1 MKRMFNIITILNPIC
16 FAYYKNTGFI
26 LTDFILYC
34 PVCLI
39 NSISGRF
46 ITMKIYS
53 LQDFIR
59 YLDSNGE
66 LIRIKAEVDARL
78 EVTEISIRALQEG
91 MPALLFENVKGAKF
105 PLAMNV
111 LASDKRIE
119 LALGKHPDRLGE
131 ELITFMEEAMPPRPK
146 VFFKHAGITRRIFS
160 ALPRKTCRPTS
171 QEVVVNPDLNDIP
184 VITSW
189 PEDGGPFITL
199 PQVFTYDPHD
209 GKRNVGMYRMQVFD
223 GRTTGMHW
231 QIQKGGGFHF
241 YQAKKLGRKF
251 EIAVALGTDPALLL
265 ATVAALPEGIDEVMF
280 SGFLRSRRTRMVK
293 GKSVG
298 INVPA
303 DAEFILEG
311 TVHLTELRMEG
322 PFGDHFGHYSHASE
336 FPVFHISKIT
346 HRKNPIYPATVVGR
360 PPMEDK
366 YLGNATQQ
374 VLGPLIRLIHPEIRN
389 LWAYYEAGFHNLL
402 VVSVEERYQKE
413 AMKTALSI
421 MGEGQLSLTKCIVTV
436 SEDVNPRDFNA
447 VLKAIRENFDPA
459 YDFIMI
465 PKVPL
470 DTLDFTSYKM
480 NLGSKMIMDA
490 TRSGNTD
497 RKMKNPKSE
506 IDSVINVI
514 DNRISDWNLLGET
527 LLVVTVRNNGRDVV
541 NKLIKSDELV
551 GPKIVAAVSPDVDI
565 RNQEQT
571 IWGIFTRFDAE
582 RDIMFTEEKLV
593 GISPLFKGKMGID
606 ATWKK
611 GYPAPLVMSE
621 EIVKKVDERWD
632 SYWK

>member
-1 MKRMFNIITILNPIC
+1 
-16 FAYYKNTGFI
+16 
-26 LTDFILYC
+26 
-34 PVCLI
+34 
-39 NSISGRF
+39 
-46 ITMKIYS
+46 MKIYS

-91 MPALLFENVKGAKF
+91 MPALLFENVRGAKF

-131 ELITFMEEAMPPRPK
+131 ELITFMEEVMPPGPK
-146 VFFKHAGITRRIFS
+146 VFFKHPGITKRIFS

-171 QEVVVNPDLNDIP
+171 QEVVINPDLNDIP

-231 QIQKGGGFHF
+231 QIQKGGGFHY
-241 YQAKKLGRKF
+241 YQAKKLGREF

-298 INVPA
+298 IKVPA

-322 PFGDHFGHYSHASE
+322 PFGDHFGHYSHASK

-436 SEDVNPRDFNA
+436 SEDVNPRDFEA
-447 VLKAIRENFDPA
+447 VLKAIRENFDPT

-497 RKMKNPKSE
+497 REKASKSLPDPSPPECSRAGE
-506 IDSVINVI
+506 IDRVINVI

-527 LLVVTVRNNGRDVV
+527 LLVVTVQNNGRDVV

-551 GPKIVAAVSPDVDI
+551 GPKIIAAVSPDVDI
-565 RNQEQT
+565 HNQEQT

-606 ATWKK
+606 ATWKN

-621 EIVKKVDERWD
+621 EIIKKVDERWD
-632 SYWK
+632 SYWR

>member
-1 MKRMFNIITILNPIC
+1 MR
-16 FAYYKNTGFI
+16 
-26 LTDFILYC
+26 
-34 PVCLI
+34 
-39 NSISGRF
+39 
-46 ITMKIYS
+46 IYS
-53 LQDFIR
+53 LQDFIK
-59 YLDSNGE
+59 YLDKNGE
-66 LIRIKAEVDARL
+66 LVRIKTEVDARL

-91 MPALLFENVKGAKF
+91 KPALLFENVKGSKF

-131 ELITFMEEAMPPRPK
+131 ELITFMEEAMPPGPK
-146 VFFKHAGITRRIFS
+146 VFFKHPGITKRIFS
-160 ALPRKTCRPTS
+160 TLPRTTYKPTS
-171 QEVVVNPDLNDIP
+171 QEVVGHSNLNELP

-223 GRTTGMHW
+223 GQTTGMHW

-241 YQAKKLGRKF
+241 YQAKKSGKEF

-265 ATVAALPEGIDEVMF
+265 ATIAALPEGMDEVMF
-280 SGFLRSRRTRMVK
+280 SGFLRGKRTRMVK
-293 GKSVG
+293 GKTVS
-298 INVPA
+298 IKVPA

-311 TVHLTELRMEG
+311 TVHPTELRMEG
-322 PFGDHFGHYSHASE
+322 PFGDHFGHYSNASK
-336 FPVFHISKIT
+336 FPVFHINKIT
-346 HRKNPIYPATVVGR
+346 HRRNPIYPATVVGR

-374 VLGPLIRLIHPEIRN
+374 VLGPLIRLIHPEICD

-421 MGEGQLSLTKCIVTV
+421 MGEGQLSLTKCVVAV

-447 VLKAIRENFDPA
+447 VLKAIHENFDPA

-490 TRSGNTD
+490 TKSGNAD
-497 RKMKNPKSE
+497 NRKKNPKSE
-506 IDSVINVI
+506 IRNPKSELDHLIKTI

-527 LLVVTVRNNGRDVV
+527 LLVVTVQDGGRDVV
-541 NKLIKSDELV
+541 NKLIKSNELV
-551 GPKIVAAVSPDVDI
+551 GPKIIAAVSPDVDI
-565 RNQEQT
+565 HDQEQT

-593 GISPLFKGKMGID
+593 GISPVFRGKMGID

-611 GYPAPLVMSE
+611 GYPSSLVMSD
-621 EIVKKVDERWD
+621 EIIKKVDERWD

>member
-1 MKRMFNIITILNPIC
+1 
-16 FAYYKNTGFI
+16 
-26 LTDFILYC
+26 
-34 PVCLI
+34 
-39 NSISGRF
+39 
-46 ITMKIYS
+46 MKIYS

-171 QEVVVNPDLNDIP
+171 QEVVINPDLNDIP

-322 PFGDHFGHYSHASE
+322 PFGDHFGHYSHASK

-480 NLGSKMIMDA
+480 NLGSKMIVDA

-506 IDSVINVI
+506 TDRVINVI

-606 ATWKK
+606 ATWKN

-621 EIVKKVDERWD
+621 EIIKKVDERWD

>member
-1 MKRMFNIITILNPIC
+1 MR
-16 FAYYKNTGFI
+16 
-26 LTDFILYC
+26 
-34 PVCLI
+34 
-39 NSISGRF
+39 
-46 ITMKIYS
+46 IYS
-53 LQDFIR
+53 LQDFIK
-59 YLDSNGE
+59 YLDLNGE
-66 LIRIKAEVDARL
+66 LIRIRAEVDARL
-78 EVTEISIRALQEG
+78 EVTEISIRALKEG

-119 LALGKHPDRLGE
+119 LALSKHPDRLGE
-131 ELITFMEEAMPPRPK
+131 ELITFMEEAMPPKPK
-146 VFFKHAGITRRIFS
+146 VFFKHAGITKRIFS
-160 ALPRKTCRPTS
+160 TLPRKTCRPTS
-171 QEVVVNPDLNDIP
+171 QEVVINPDLNDIP

-209 GKRNVGMYRMQVFD
+209 GKRNVGMYRMQIFD
-223 GRTTGMHW
+223 GQTTGIHW

-241 YQAKKLGRKF
+241 YQAKKTGREF

-280 SGFLRSRRTRMVK
+280 SGFLRGKRTRMVK
-293 GKSVG
+293 GKSVS
-298 INVPA
+298 IKVPA

-311 TVHLTELRMEG
+311 TVHLTELRVEG
-322 PFGDHFGHYSHASE
+322 PFGDHFGHYSHASK
-336 FPVFHISKIT
+336 FPVFHISKVT
-346 HRKNPIYPATVVGR
+346 HRKNPVYPATVVGR

-374 VLGPLIRLIHPEIRN
+374 VLGPLIRLIHPEICN

-447 VLKAIRENFDPA
+447 VLTAIRENFDPT

-490 TRSGNTD
+490 TRSGNADKT
-497 RKMKNPKSE
+497 KASESE
-506 IDSVINVI
+506 IGSLIKTI
-514 DNRISDWNLLGET
+514 DNRVLDWNLLGET
-527 LLVVTVRNNGRDVV
+527 LLVVSVQDNGRDVV
-541 NKLIKSDELV
+541 NKLTKSEELV
-551 GPKIVAAVSPDVDI
+551 GPKIIAAVSPDVDI

-582 RDIMFTEEKLV
+582 RDIMFAEEKLI

>member
-1 MKRMFNIITILNPIC
+1 
-16 FAYYKNTGFI
+16 
-26 LTDFILYC
+26 
-34 PVCLI
+34 
-39 NSISGRF
+39 
-46 ITMKIYS
+46 MKIYS
-53 LQDFIR
+53 LQDFIK

-78 EVTEISIRALQEG
+78 EVTEISIRALKEG

-119 LALGKHPDRLGE
+119 LALGKHPDQLGE
-131 ELITFMEEAMPPRPK
+131 ELITFMEDAMPPGPK
-146 VFFKHAGITRRIFS
+146 VFFKHAGITKRIFS
-160 ALPRKTCRPTS
+160 TLPKKTCRPTS
-171 QEVVVNPDLNDIP
+171 QEVVTNPDLNDIP

-199 PQVFTYDPHD
+199 PQIFTYDPHD
-209 GKRNVGMYRMQVFD
+209 GKRNVGMYRMQIFD
-223 GRTTGMHW
+223 GQTTGMHW
-231 QIQKGGGFHF
+231 QIQKGGGFHY
-241 YQAKKLGRKF
+241 YQARKLGREF

-280 SGFLRSRRTRMVK
+280 SGFLRGKRTRMVK
-293 GKSVG
+293 GKSVS
-298 INVPA
+298 IKVPA

-322 PFGDHFGHYSHASE
+322 PFGDHFGHYSHASK
-336 FPVFHISKIT
+336 FPVFHINKVT

-374 VLGPLIRLIHPEIRN
+374 VLGPLIRLIHPEICN

-436 SEDVNPRDFNA
+436 SENVNPRDFNA
-447 VLKAIRENFDPA
+447 VLTAIRENFDPT

-490 TRSGNTD
+490 TRS
-497 RKMKNPKSE
+497 KNADKEKASKSE
-506 IDSVINVI
+506 IDRLIKTI
-514 DNRISDWNLLGET
+514 DNRVLDWNLLGET
-527 LLVVTVRNNGRDVV
+527 LLVVSVQDNGRDVV
-541 NKLIKSDELV
+541 NKLTKSEELV
-551 GPKIVAAVSPDVDI
+551 GPKIIAVVSPDVDI

-582 RDIMFTEEKLV
+582 RDIMFAEEKLI

-611 GYPAPLVMSE
+611 GYPAPLVMSD

>member
-1 MKRMFNIITILNPIC
+1 MR
-16 FAYYKNTGFI
+16 
-26 LTDFILYC
+26 
-34 PVCLI
+34 
-39 NSISGRF
+39 
-46 ITMKIYS
+46 IYS
-53 LQDFIR
+53 LQDFIK
-59 YLDSNGE
+59 YLDLNGE
-66 LIRIKAEVDARL
+66 LIRIRAEVDARL
-78 EVTEISIRALQEG
+78 EVTEISIRALKEG

-119 LALGKHPDRLGE
+119 LALSKHPDRLGE
-131 ELITFMEEAMPPRPK
+131 ELITFMEEAMPPKPK
-146 VFFKHAGITRRIFS
+146 VFFKHAGITKRIFS
-160 ALPRKTCRPTS
+160 TLPKKTCRPTS
-171 QEVVVNPDLNDIP
+171 QEVVINPDLNDIP

-209 GKRNVGMYRMQVFD
+209 GKRNVGMYRMQIFD
-223 GRTTGMHW
+223 GQTTGMHW
-231 QIQKGGGFHF
+231 QIQKGGGFHY
-241 YQAKKLGRKF
+241 YQARKMDREF

-280 SGFLRSRRTRMVK
+280 SGFLRGKRTRMVR
-293 GKSVG
+293 GKSVS
-298 INVPA
+298 IKVPA

-322 PFGDHFGHYSHASE
+322 PFGDHFGHYSHASK
-336 FPVFHISKIT
+336 FPVFHINKVT

-374 VLGPLIRLIHPEIRN
+374 VLGPLIRLIHPEICN

-447 VLKAIRENFDPA
+447 VLTAIRENFDPT

-490 TRSGNTD
+490 TRS
-497 RKMKNPKSE
+497 KNADKEKASKSE
-506 IDSVINVI
+506 IDRLIKTI
-514 DNRISDWNLLGET
+514 DNRVLDWNLLGET
-527 LLVVTVRNNGRDVV
+527 LLVVSVQDNGRDVV
-541 NKLIKSDELV
+541 NKLTKSEELV
-551 GPKIVAAVSPDVDI
+551 GPKIIAAVSPDVDI
-565 RNQEQT
+565 RNQEQA

-582 RDIMFTEEKLV
+582 RDIMFAEEKLV

-611 GYPAPLVMSE
+611 GYPAPLVMSD

>member
-1 MKRMFNIITILNPIC
+1 
-16 FAYYKNTGFI
+16 
-26 LTDFILYC
+26 
-34 PVCLI
+34 
-39 NSISGRF
+39 
-46 ITMKIYS
+46 MKIYS

-59 YLDSNGE
+59 YLDLNGE

-91 MPALLFENVKGAKF
+91 MPALLFENVRGAKF

-119 LALGKHPDRLGE
+119 MALGKHPDQLGE
-131 ELITFMEEAMPPRPK
+131 ELITFMEEAMPPNPK
-146 VFFKHAGITRRIFS
+146 VFFKHAGITKRIFS
-160 ALPRKTCRPTS
+160 ALPRKTRRPTS
-171 QEVVVNPDLNDIP
+171 QDVVINPDLNDIP

-223 GRTTGMHW
+223 GQTTGMHW

-241 YQAKKLGRKF
+241 YQAKKLGREF

-298 INVPA
+298 IKVPA

-322 PFGDHFGHYSHASE
+322 PFGDHFGHYSHASK

-374 VLGPLIRLIHPEIRN
+374 VLGPLIRLIHPEICD

-436 SEDVNPRDFNA
+436 SQDVNPRDFNA
-447 VLKAIRENFDPA
+447 VLMAIRENFDPT

-497 RKMKNPKSE
+497 NRMKNPKPE
-506 IDSVINVI
+506 IDRVINVI
-514 DNRISDWNLLGET
+514 DNRIYDWNLLGET
-527 LLVVTVRNNGRDVV
+527 LLVVTVHDDGRNVV

-551 GPKIVAAVSPDVDI
+551 GPKIVVAVSPDVDI

-611 GYPAPLVMSE
+611 GYPTPLVMSD

>member
-1 MKRMFNIITILNPIC
+1 MR
-16 FAYYKNTGFI
+16 
-26 LTDFILYC
+26 
-34 PVCLI
+34 
-39 NSISGRF
+39 
-46 ITMKIYS
+46 IYS
-53 LQDFIR
+53 LQDFIK
-59 YLDSNGE
+59 YLDLNGE
-66 LIRIKAEVDARL
+66 LIRIRAEVDARL
-78 EVTEISIRALQEG
+78 EVTEISIRALKEG

-119 LALGKHPDRLGE
+119 LALGKHPDQLGE
-131 ELITFMEEAMPPRPK
+131 ELITFMEDAMPPGPK
-146 VFFKHAGITRRIFS
+146 VFFKHAGITKRIFS
-160 ALPRKTCRPTS
+160 TLPKKTCRPTS
-171 QEVVVNPDLNDIP
+171 QEVVINPDLNDIP

-209 GKRNVGMYRMQVFD
+209 GKRNVGMYRMQIFD
-223 GRTTGMHW
+223 GQTTGMHW
-231 QIQKGGGFHF
+231 QIQKGGGFHY
-241 YQAKKLGRKF
+241 YQARKMDREF

-280 SGFLRSRRTRMVK
+280 SGFLRGKRTRMVK
-293 GKSVG
+293 GKSVS
-298 INVPA
+298 IKVPA

-322 PFGDHFGHYSHASE
+322 PFGDHFGHYSHASK
-336 FPVFHISKIT
+336 FPVFHINKVT

-374 VLGPLIRLIHPEIRN
+374 VLGPLIRLIHPEICN

-447 VLKAIRENFDPA
+447 VLTAIRENFDPT

-490 TRSGNTD
+490 TRSGNADKT
-497 RKMKNPKSE
+497 KASESE
-506 IDSVINVI
+506 IGSLIKII
-514 DNRISDWNLLGET
+514 DNRVLDWNLLGET
-527 LLVVTVRNNGRDVV
+527 LLVVSVQDNGRDVV
-541 NKLIKSDELV
+541 NKLTKSEELV
-551 GPKIVAAVSPDVDI
+551 GPKIIAAVSPDVDI
-565 RNQEQT
+565 RNQEQA

-582 RDIMFTEEKLV
+582 RDIMFAEEKLV

-611 GYPAPLVMSE
+611 GYPAPLVMSD

>member
-1 MKRMFNIITILNPIC
+1 
-16 FAYYKNTGFI
+16 
-26 LTDFILYC
+26 
-34 PVCLI
+34 
-39 NSISGRF
+39 
-46 ITMKIYS
+46 MKIYS
-53 LQDFIR
+53 LQDFIK
-59 YLDSNGE
+59 YLDQNGE
-66 LIRIKAEVDARL
+66 LIRVKAEVDARL
-78 EVTEISIRALQEG
+78 EVTEISIRALLKG
-91 MPALLFENVKGAKF
+91 MPALLFENVKGFRF

-119 LALGKHPDRLGE
+119 LALGKHPDQLGE
-131 ELITFMEEAMPPRPK
+131 ELITFMEEAMPPKPK
-146 VFFKHAGITRRIFS
+146 VLFKHPGITKRLFCTI
-160 ALPRKTCRPTS
+160 PKKTSRPTS
-171 QEVVVNPDLNDIP
+171 QEVTSNLNLNELP
-184 VITSW
+184 ITTCW

-199 PQVFTYDPHD
+199 AQVFTYDPHD
-209 GKRNVGMYRMQVFD
+209 GKRNVGIYRMHVFD
-223 GRTTGMHW
+223 GQTTGMHW
-231 QIQKGGGFHF
+231 QIQKGGGFHY
-241 YQAKKLGRKF
+241 YQAKKLGKEF

-280 SGFLRSRRTRMVK
+280 SGFLRGKRTRMVQ
-293 GKSVG
+293 GKTVS

-311 TVHLTELRMEG
+311 TVHLTESRMEG
-322 PFGDHFGHYSHASE
+322 PFGDHFGHYSNASE
-336 FPVFHISKIT
+336 FPVFHLNTIT

-374 VLGPLIRLIHPEIRN
+374 VLGPLIRLIHPEVCD

-421 MGEGQLSLTKCIVTV
+421 MGEGQLSLTKCAITV
-436 SEDVNPRDFNA
+436 SENVNPRDFNA
-447 VLKAIRENFDPA
+447 VLKAIRENFDPT

-470 DTLDFTSYKM
+470 DTLDFTSFKM

-490 TRSGNTD
+490 TKSGSAD
-497 RKMKNPKSE
+497 KKKAIKSEISAKADGRNPWPRPQGGSHQGRLKSE
-506 IDSVINVI
+506 IDRMIKAI

-527 LLVVTVRNNGRDVV
+527 LLVVTVGNGGREVV
-541 NKLIKSDELV
+541 SKLTKSNELV
-551 GPKIVAAVSPDVDI
+551 GPKIIAAVSPDVDI
-565 RNQEQT
+565 HNQEQT

-582 RDIMFTEEKLV
+582 RDIMFAEEKLV

-611 GYPAPLVMSE
+611 GYPSPLVMSD
-621 EIVKKVDERWD
+621 EIVKKVDEQWD

>member
-1 MKRMFNIITILNPIC
+1 
-16 FAYYKNTGFI
+16 
-26 LTDFILYC
+26 
-34 PVCLI
+34 
-39 NSISGRF
+39 
-46 ITMKIYS
+46 
-53 LQDFIR
+53 
-59 YLDSNGE
+59 
-66 LIRIKAEVDARL
+66 
-78 EVTEISIRALQEG
+78 

-119 LALGKHPDRLGE
+119 LALGKHPDQLGE
-131 ELITFMEEAMPPRPK
+131 ELITFMEDAMPPGPK
-146 VFFKHAGITRRIFS
+146 VFFKHAGITKRIFS
-160 ALPRKTCRPTS
+160 TLPKKTCRPTS
-171 QEVVVNPDLNDIP
+171 QEVVTNPDLNDIP

-199 PQVFTYDPHD
+199 PQIFTYNPHD
-209 GKRNVGMYRMQVFD
+209 GKRNVGMYRMQIFD
-223 GRTTGMHW
+223 GQTTGMHW
-231 QIQKGGGFHF
+231 QIQKGGGFHY
-241 YQAKKLGRKF
+241 YQARKLGREF

-280 SGFLRSRRTRMVK
+280 SGFLRGKRTRMVK
-293 GKSVG
+293 GKSVS
-298 INVPA
+298 IKVPA

-322 PFGDHFGHYSHASE
+322 PFGDHFGHYSHASK
-336 FPVFHISKIT
+336 FPVFHINKVT

-374 VLGPLIRLIHPEIRN
+374 VLGPLIRLIHPEICN

-436 SEDVNPRDFNA
+436 SENVNPRDFNA
-447 VLKAIRENFDPA
+447 VLTAIRENFDPT

-490 TRSGNTD
+490 TRSRNAD
-497 RKMKNPKSE
+497 KEKASKSE
-506 IDSVINVI
+506 IDRLIKTI

-527 LLVVTVRNNGRDVV
+527 LLVVSVQDNGRDVV
-541 NKLIKSDELV
+541 NKLTKSEELV
-551 GPKIVAAVSPDVDI
+551 GPKIIAVVSPDVDI

-582 RDIMFTEEKLV
+582 RDIMFAEEKLI

-611 GYPAPLVMSE
+611 GYPAPLVMSD

>member
-1 MKRMFNIITILNPIC
+1 
-16 FAYYKNTGFI
+16 
-26 LTDFILYC
+26 
-34 PVCLI
+34 
-39 NSISGRF
+39 
-46 ITMKIYS
+46 
-53 LQDFIR
+53 
-59 YLDSNGE
+59 
-66 LIRIKAEVDARL
+66 
-78 EVTEISIRALQEG
+78 

-119 LALGKHPDRLGE
+119 LALGKHPDQLGE
-131 ELITFMEEAMPPRPK
+131 ELITFMEEAMPPKPK
-146 VFFKHAGITRRIFS
+146 VFFKHAGITKRIFS
-160 ALPRKTCRPTS
+160 TLPKKTCRPTS
-171 QEVVVNPDLNDIP
+171 QEVVINPDLNDIP

-209 GKRNVGMYRMQVFD
+209 GKRNAGMYRMQIFD
-223 GRTTGMHW
+223 GQTTGMHW
-231 QIQKGGGFHF
+231 QIQKGGGFHY
-241 YQAKKLGRKF
+241 YQARKMGSEF

-280 SGFLRSRRTRMVK
+280 SGFLRGKRTRMVK
-293 GKSVG
+293 GKSVS
-298 INVPA
+298 IKVPA

-322 PFGDHFGHYSHASE
+322 PFGDHFGHYSHASK
-336 FPVFHISKIT
+336 FPVFHISKVT

-374 VLGPLIRLIHPEIRN
+374 VLGPLIRLIHPEICN

-436 SEDVNPRDFNA
+436 SEGVNPRDFNA
-447 VLKAIRENFDPA
+447 VLTAIRENFDPT

-490 TRSGNTD
+490 TRSGNAD
-497 RKMKNPKSE
+497 KEKASKSE
-506 IDSVINVI
+506 IGSLIKTI
-514 DNRISDWNLLGET
+514 DNRVLDWNLLGET
-527 LLVVTVRNNGRDVV
+527 LLVVSVQDNGRDVV
-541 NKLIKSDELV
+541 NTLTRSEELV
-551 GPKIVAAVSPDVDI
+551 GPKIIAAVSPDVDI

-582 RDIMFTEEKLV
+582 RDIMFAEEKLV

-611 GYPAPLVMSE
+611 GYPAPLVMSD

>member
-1 MKRMFNIITILNPIC
+1 MR
-16 FAYYKNTGFI
+16 
-26 LTDFILYC
+26 
-34 PVCLI
+34 
-39 NSISGRF
+39 
-46 ITMKIYS
+46 IYS
-53 LQDFIR
+53 LQDFIK
-59 YLDSNGE
+59 YLDLNGE

-78 EVTEISIRALQEG
+78 EVTEISIRALKEG

-119 LALGKHPDRLGE
+119 LALGKHPDQLGE
-131 ELITFMEEAMPPRPK
+131 ELITFMEDAMPPGPK
-146 VFFKHAGITRRIFS
+146 VFFKHAGITKRIFS
-160 ALPRKTCRPTS
+160 TLPKKTCRPTS
-171 QEVVVNPDLNDIP
+171 QEVVINPDLNDIP

-209 GKRNVGMYRMQVFD
+209 GKRNVGMYRMQIFD
-223 GRTTGMHW
+223 GQTTGMHW
-231 QIQKGGGFHF
+231 QIQKGGGFHY
-241 YQAKKLGRKF
+241 YQARKMDREF

-280 SGFLRSRRTRMVK
+280 SGFLRGKRTRMVK
-293 GKSVG
+293 GKSVS
-298 INVPA
+298 IKVPA

-322 PFGDHFGHYSHASE
+322 PFGDHFGHYSHASK
-336 FPVFHISKIT
+336 FPVFHINKVT

-374 VLGPLIRLIHPEIRN
+374 VLGPLIRLIHPEICN

-447 VLKAIRENFDPA
+447 VLTAIRENFDPT

-490 TRSGNTD
+490 TRSGNADKT
-497 RKMKNPKSE
+497 KASESE
-506 IDSVINVI
+506 IGSLIKTI
-514 DNRISDWNLLGET
+514 DNRVLDWNLLGET
-527 LLVVTVRNNGRDVV
+527 LLVVSVQDNGRDVV
-541 NKLIKSDELV
+541 NKLTKSEELV
-551 GPKIVAAVSPDVDI
+551 GPKIIAAVSPDVDI
-565 RNQEQT
+565 RNQEQA

-582 RDIMFTEEKLV
+582 RDIMFAEEKLV

-611 GYPAPLVMSE
+611 GYPAPLVMSD

>member
-1 MKRMFNIITILNPIC
+1 MR
-16 FAYYKNTGFI
+16 
-26 LTDFILYC
+26 
-34 PVCLI
+34 
-39 NSISGRF
+39 
-46 ITMKIYS
+46 IYS
-53 LQDFIR
+53 LQDFIK

-78 EVTEISIRALQEG
+78 EVTEISIRALKEG

-119 LALGKHPDRLGE
+119 LALGKHPDQLGE
-131 ELITFMEEAMPPRPK
+131 ELITFMEDAMPPGPK
-146 VFFKHAGITRRIFS
+146 VFFKHAGITKRIFS
-160 ALPRKTCRPTS
+160 TLPKKTCRPTS
-171 QEVVVNPDLNDIP
+171 QEVVINPDLNDIP

-209 GKRNVGMYRMQVFD
+209 GKRNVGMYRMQIFD
-223 GRTTGMHW
+223 GQTTGMHW
-231 QIQKGGGFHF
+231 QIQKGGGFHY
-241 YQAKKLGRKF
+241 YQARKMDREF

-280 SGFLRSRRTRMVK
+280 SGFLRGKRTRMVK
-293 GKSVG
+293 GKSVS
-298 INVPA
+298 IKVPA

-322 PFGDHFGHYSHASE
+322 PFGDHFGHYSHASK
-336 FPVFHISKIT
+336 FPVFHINKVT

-374 VLGPLIRLIHPEIRN
+374 VLGPLIRLIHPEICN

-447 VLKAIRENFDPA
+447 VLTAIRENFDPT

-490 TRSGNTD
+490 TRSGNADKT
-497 RKMKNPKSE
+497 KASESE
-506 IDSVINVI
+506 IGSLIKTI
-514 DNRISDWNLLGET
+514 DNRVLDWNLLGET
-527 LLVVTVRNNGRDVV
+527 LLVVSVQDNGRDVV
-541 NKLIKSDELV
+541 NKLTKSEELV
-551 GPKIVAAVSPDVDI
+551 GPKIIAAVSPDVDI
-565 RNQEQT
+565 RNQEQA

-582 RDIMFTEEKLV
+582 RDIMFAEEKLV

-611 GYPAPLVMSE
+611 GYPAPLVMSD

>member
-1 MKRMFNIITILNPIC
+1 
-16 FAYYKNTGFI
+16 
-26 LTDFILYC
+26 
-34 PVCLI
+34 
-39 NSISGRF
+39 
-46 ITMKIYS
+46 MKIYS
-53 LQDFIR
+53 LQDFIK

-91 MPALLFENVKGAKF
+91 MPALLFENVRGAKF

-131 ELITFMEEAMPPRPK
+131 ELITFMEEAMPPGPK

-160 ALPRKTCRPTS
+160 ALPRNTCRPTS
-171 QEVVVNPDLNDIP
+171 QEVVINPDLNDIP

-223 GRTTGMHW
+223 GQTTGMHW

-241 YQAKKLGRKF
+241 YQAKKMGKEF

-298 INVPA
+298 IKVPA

-322 PFGDHFGHYSHASE
+322 PFGDHFGHYSHASK

-447 VLKAIRENFDPA
+447 VLKAIRENFDPI

-480 NLGSKMIMDA
+480 NLGSKMIIDA
-490 TRSGNTD
+490 TKKCGLRIADCGV
-497 RKMKNPKSE
+497 KNPKSE
-506 IDSVINVI
+506 IRNLKSEIDRVVNVI

-527 LLVVTVRNNGRDVV
+527 LLVVTVRDDGRDVV
-541 NKLIKSDELV
+541 NKLIKSDEFV

-611 GYPAPLVMSE
+611 GYPAPLVMSD

-632 SYWK
+632 SYWR

>member
-1 MKRMFNIITILNPIC
+1 MR
-16 FAYYKNTGFI
+16 
-26 LTDFILYC
+26 
-34 PVCLI
+34 
-39 NSISGRF
+39 
-46 ITMKIYS
+46 IYS
-53 LQDFIR
+53 LQDFIK
-59 YLDSNGE
+59 YLDLNGE
-66 LIRIKAEVDARL
+66 LIRIRAEVDARL
-78 EVTEISIRALQEG
+78 EVTEISIRALKEG

-119 LALGKHPDRLGE
+119 LALSKHPDRLGE
-131 ELITFMEEAMPPRPK
+131 ELITFMEEAMPPKPK
-146 VFFKHAGITRRIFS
+146 VFFKHAGITKRIFS
-160 ALPRKTCRPTS
+160 TLPKKTCRPTS
-171 QEVVVNPDLNDIP
+171 QEVVINPDLNDIP

-209 GKRNVGMYRMQVFD
+209 GKRNVGMYRMQIFD
-223 GRTTGMHW
+223 GQTTGMHW
-231 QIQKGGGFHF
+231 QIQKGGGFHY
-241 YQAKKLGRKF
+241 YQARKMDREF

-280 SGFLRSRRTRMVK
+280 SGFLRGKRTRMVR
-293 GKSVG
+293 GKSVS
-298 INVPA
+298 IKVPA

-322 PFGDHFGHYSHASE
+322 PFGDHFGHYSHASK
-336 FPVFHISKIT
+336 FPVFHINKVT

-374 VLGPLIRLIHPEIRN
+374 VLGPLIRLIHPEICN

-447 VLKAIRENFDPA
+447 VLTAIRENFDPT

-490 TRSGNTD
+490 TRSGNADKT
-497 RKMKNPKSE
+497 KASESE
-506 IDSVINVI
+506 IGSLIKTI
-514 DNRISDWNLLGET
+514 DNRVLDWNLLGET
-527 LLVVTVRNNGRDVV
+527 LLVVSVQDNGRDVV
-541 NKLIKSDELV
+541 NKLTKSEELV
-551 GPKIVAAVSPDVDI
+551 GPKIIAAVSPDVDI
-565 RNQEQT
+565 RNQEQA

-582 RDIMFTEEKLV
+582 RDIMFAEEKLV

-611 GYPAPLVMSE
+611 GYPAPLVMSD

>member
-1 MKRMFNIITILNPIC
+1 
-16 FAYYKNTGFI
+16 
-26 LTDFILYC
+26 
-34 PVCLI
+34 
-39 NSISGRF
+39 
-46 ITMKIYS
+46 MKIYS
-53 LQDFIR
+53 LQDFIK

-78 EVTEISIRALQEG
+78 EVTEISIRALKEG
-91 MPALLFENVKGAKF
+91 MPALLFENVKSAKF

-119 LALGKHPDRLGE
+119 LALGKHPDQLGE
-131 ELITFMEEAMPPRPK
+131 ELITFMEDAMPPGPK
-146 VFFKHAGITRRIFS
+146 VFFKHAGITKRIFS
-160 ALPRKTCRPTS
+160 TLPKKTCRPTS
-171 QEVVVNPDLNDIP
+171 QEVVTNPDLNDIP

-199 PQVFTYDPHD
+199 PQIFTYDPHD
-209 GKRNVGMYRMQVFD
+209 GKRNVGMYRMQIFD
-223 GRTTGMHW
+223 GQTTGMHW
-231 QIQKGGGFHF
+231 QIQKGGGFHY
-241 YQAKKLGRKF
+241 YQARKLGREF

-280 SGFLRSRRTRMVK
+280 SGFLRGKRTRMVK
-293 GKSVG
+293 GKSVS
-298 INVPA
+298 IKVPA

-322 PFGDHFGHYSHASE
+322 PFGDHFGHYSHASK
-336 FPVFHISKIT
+336 FPVFHINKVT

-374 VLGPLIRLIHPEIRN
+374 VLGPLIRLIHPEICN

-436 SEDVNPRDFNA
+436 SENVNPRDFNA
-447 VLKAIRENFDPA
+447 VLTAIRENFDPT

-490 TRSGNTD
+490 TRSRNAD
-497 RKMKNPKSE
+497 KEKVSKSE
-506 IDSVINVI
+506 IDRLIKTI

-527 LLVVTVRNNGRDVV
+527 LLVVSVQDNGRDVV
-541 NKLIKSDELV
+541 NKLTKSEELV
-551 GPKIVAAVSPDVDI
+551 GPKIIAVVSPDVDI

-582 RDIMFTEEKLV
+582 RDIMFAEEKLI

-611 GYPAPLVMSE
+611 GYPAPLVMSD